1 VKKTEREPFGAP
13 LPTPHAVEGQGT
25 AKNAT
30 YARFFWRVFRG
41 TLVIVAL
48 CASARLLA
56 ALLFEA
62 YGGRWEIAAIVH
74 VLASFTLFATLPKRQ
89 AQPPI
94 EGEGAARHG
103 RLPPWSLI
111 IYLAFLGLELNWACA
126 FFWFSRR
133 YAFFSV
139 PVVGVTGLIIASYA
153 GIALLVA
160 RLSGNWRIALAIFG
174 SALLVPPVIVLR
186 LGLLW

>member
-1 VKKTEREPFGAP
+1 MIPKQE
-13 LPTPHAVEGQGT
+13 TPQAIEEGRTVE
-25 AKNAT
+25 AK

-56 ALLFEA
+56 GLLLEA
-62 YGGRWEIAAIVH
+62 YRGRWEIAAIVH
-74 VLASFTLFATLPKRQ
+74 VIASFALFAILPKRQ

-103 RLPPWSLI
+103 RLPPWSLV
-111 IYLAFLGLELNWACA
+111 IYLAILGLELNWACV

-133 YAFFSV
+133 NAFFSV
-139 PVVGVTGLIIASYA
+139 PVVGRRV
-153 GIALLVA
+153 
-160 RLSGNWRIALAIFG
+160 
-174 SALLVPPVIVLR
+174 
-186 LGLLW
+186 

>member
-1 VKKTEREPFGAP
+1 MIPKRETPQVIEERR
-13 LPTPHAVEGQGT
+13 TVE
-25 AKNAT
+25 AK

-56 ALLFEA
+56 GLLFEA

-111 IYLAFLGLELNWACA
+111 IYLAILGLELNWVCA

-139 PVVGVTGLIIASYA
+139 PVVGVTGLIMAFYA
-153 GIALLVA
+153 AIALLVA
-160 RLSGNWRIALAIFG
+160 RLTGGNWRIALATFGMPIFHEAFACRG
-174 SALLVPPVIVLR
+174 VDLR
-186 LGLLW
+186 GPSHA